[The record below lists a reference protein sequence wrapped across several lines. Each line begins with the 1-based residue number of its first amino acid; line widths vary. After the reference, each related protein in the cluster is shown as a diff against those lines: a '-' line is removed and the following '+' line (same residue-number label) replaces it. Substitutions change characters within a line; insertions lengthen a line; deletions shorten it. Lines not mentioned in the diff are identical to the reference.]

1 MFRAMKKGNQNLFM
15 KNGRVVIEAPLKK
28 TEFYKKNKECSVCG
42 KNKYLL

>member
-28 TEFYKKNKECSVCG
+28 TEFYKKNDEGPYFVITK
-42 KNKYLL
+42 